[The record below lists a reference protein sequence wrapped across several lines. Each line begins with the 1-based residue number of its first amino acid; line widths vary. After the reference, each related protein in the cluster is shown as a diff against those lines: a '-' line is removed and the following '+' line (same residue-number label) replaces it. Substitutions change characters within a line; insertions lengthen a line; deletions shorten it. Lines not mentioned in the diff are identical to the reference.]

1 MDEYDETYCTQC
13 HGRCLD
19 SNDKACKHCGGS
31 GIEPNRYEFKYRPFK
46 IRKHEINEETYE
58 R

>member
-1 MDEYDETYCTQC
+1 MDECDETYCTQC

-19 SNDKACKHCGGS
+19 SKDKACEHCGGS

-46 IRKHEINEETYE
+46 IRKHENNE
-58 R
+58 